1 MTNRLQKRYD
11 KLSEQIIKLE
21 KERMLN
27 RDFNH
32 KTLLISLKKQK
43 LKIKTELEN
52 V

>member
-27 RDFNH
+27 RDL
-32 KTLLISLKKQK
+32 TIK
-43 LKIKTELEN
+43 LY
-52 V
+52 